1 VQRVLWASTS
11 TKNPAYSDVYYVES
25 LIGPDTV
32 DTIYP
37 ATYEAFQAHGTAH
50 VTLTDDVPAAQAVM
64 DALAAEG
71 VDLDAVADGLLQE
84 GVEKFIQAQA
94 KLLDSVRQSLQANTD
109 PPGTNLSR
117 SLPRQLE
124 EEVGKTIADWQDH
137 GKIARLWALDAGLW
151 TSRDEARWLGWLTV
165 AMDQVTHDHRF
176 AALTEDVR
184 AGHFDD
190 AVVLGMGGSSL
201 CPEVLATTFA
211 ATDDLP
217 RLRILDS
224 TDPQQIRALED
235 AINLTRTL
243 FFVSSKSGTTLEPNI
258 FAAYFQ
264 ARLTDLLGA
273 DAAARQFIAIT
284 DPGTPLEQLADRA
297 GYRAV
302 FHGWPTI
309 GGRYSALSDFGMIPG
324 AASGVDVAELLDRAE
339 RMAHACAPCVQGVD
353 NPGLALGAVIGVCAT
368 AGHDKLTLVTS
379 ASIRGFGAWLEQ
391 LLAESTGKNGKGVIP
406 VDREPLGAPDVYG
419 DDRVF
424 VYLRRTAD
432 NDTGQ
437 EKQVS
442 ALEDAGHPVVRIVLG
457 DRADLGG
464 EFFRWEFAT
473 AVAGSI
479 LGIDPFNQPDVE
491 DAKTVTRTL
500 TDAYDDTRTL
510 PDRAWFAE
518 GDGLRLAADDRNVA
532 ELRAIAG
539 AASASGFLAAQLGRV
554 QPGDYVALLAY
565 LPMTTDNERMLTDI
579 RILIRNRLN
588 AATCLGF
595 GPRFQHSTGQVY
607 KGGPNTGVF
616 LQLTCTD
623 TVNLPVPGHA
633 YTFGV
638 VKEAQ
643 SRGDFDALATR
654 GRRALRI
661 DLGSDPTTGLTVL
674 RDAVARILA

>member
-1 VQRVLWASTS
+1 VL
-11 TKNPAYSDVYYVES
+11 YVES

-37 ATYEAFQAHGTAH
+37 ATYEAFQAHGTAR
-50 VTLTDDVPAAQAVM
+50 VTLTEDLPAARAVM
-64 DALAAEG
+64 DALAKE
-71 VDLDAVADGLLQE
+71 DIDIEAVADELLRE

-94 KLLDSVRQSLQANTD
+94 KLLDSVRQSLQPNPD
-109 PPGTNLSR
+109 PPPTAVTR
-117 SLPRQLE
+117 SLPSALE
-124 EEVGKTIADWQDH
+124 ERVGQTIADWQH
-137 GKIARLWALDAGLW
+137 NGKVARLWALDTGLW
-151 TSRDEARWLGWLTV
+151 TAGDEARWLGWLTV
-165 AMDQVTHDHRF
+165 AMDQLTHGHRF
-176 AALTEDVR
+176 AALAEDVR

-201 CPEVLATTFA
+201 CPEVLALTFPGM
-211 ATDDLP
+211 DDLP
-217 RLRILDS
+217 QLRILDS
-224 TDPQQIRALED
+224 TDPQQIKAVED
-235 AINLTRTL
+235 AINLSRTL

-258 FAAYFQ
+258 FAAYFL
-264 ARLTDLLGA
+264 ARLTHLVGA
-273 DAAARQFIAIT
+273 DEAARRFIAIT
-284 DPGTPLEQLADRA
+284 DPGSPLEHLANRA

-324 AASGVDVAELLDRAE
+324 VASGVDAMELLDRAE
-339 RMAHACAPCVQGVD
+339 RMAHACAACVPAGD
-353 NPGLALGAVIGVCAT
+353 NPGLALGAVIGVCAA
-368 AGHDKLTLVTS
+368 AGRDKLTL
-379 ASIRGFGAWLEQ
+379 ASSPGIRGFGTWLEQ

-406 VDREPLGAPDVYG
+406 VDREPLGSPDVYG

-424 VYLRRTAD
+424 VYLRLTGDAD
-432 NDTGQ
+432 AHQ

-442 ALEDAGHPVVRIVLG
+442 ALEAANHPVVRIVLG

-473 AVAGSI
+473 AVTGSI

-491 DAKTVTRTL
+491 DAKIATRTL
-500 TDAYDDTRTL
+500 ADAYDDTGSL

-518 GDGLRLAADDRNVA
+518 GEGMRLAADDRNVA
-532 ELRAIAG
+532 QLRGIAG
-539 AASASGFLAAQLGRV
+539 DTASPEAFLAAQLGRV

-565 LPMTTDNERMLTDI
+565 LPMTADNESLMTDI
-579 RILIRNRLN
+579 RVLVRDRLN
-588 AATCLGF
+588 VATCVGF
-595 GPRFQHSTGQVY
+595 GPRFQHSTGQAY

-616 LQLTCTD
+616 LQITCTD
-623 TVNLPVPGHA
+623 TVDLPVPGHA

-643 SRGDFDALATR
+643 ARGDFDALAAR
-654 GRRALRI
+654 GRRALRV
-661 DLGSDPTTGLTVL
+661 DLGSDPTAGLTVL